1 MITTCAISFTEI
13 KSKVQS
19 NFKALAKS
27 NTLFYVAIDR
37 DTIWELYLGG
47 FDETDKQEHN
57 CNCCKSFLR
66 QYAGIVAIKDN
77 KVVSLWDNLKNL
89 GQYQASVDAI
99 SEYIHSLPITDVFVS
114 DSSRAGTDSN
124 RDRVRNVVW
133 NHFYFDVP
141 STYIKSKY
149 DIDTFRGDKRSNK
162 EVLKNSILKISKAA
176 VEEVLDLISEGSLYR
191 GNEFKA
197 IVTQMGELLRETS
210 SLTPDELE
218 LYCWTK
224 SVEAPQLCRIK
235 NTVIG
240 TLLVAISEGEDLET
254 AVRKYEA
261 MVAPTNYKRPTALVT
276 PAMVA
281 KAKEKLIELGLM
293 MSLERRFA
301 TEADLS
307 ASDILFVDKSSVLT
321 DVFEDMTKDALVNP
335 RSLSKSPEIGIE
347 KFISDVLPKCSS
359 VEVLLEHRHKG
370 KLVSLL
376 TSVDKDAKSLF
387 KWPNNFSWSYT
398 GGITDSIKERVK
410 AAGGKVDG
418 ILRTSLSWSNY
429 DDLDIHVIE
438 PNKNEIYYGSR
449 RSQYSGGELDVDMN
463 AGGGR
468 TRTPVENIVWQDER
482 KMLKGKYKVIVNNFS
497 KRETK
502 DQGFT
507 VQLEYKGE
515 QFEFSSAKN
524 PADSAN
530 ITAFEFEI
538 TQSGDIKFTKEIDST
553 VASEPIWGL
562 GTNKFHKVKQFMLS
576 PNHWGTDIGNK
587 HYFFFLENCISDE
600 APRPFFNEFLKQEF
614 DENRKVFEIMGSR
627 LKIQPSDTQVSG
639 IGFSETQRNS
649 MIVRV
654 KGYTHSNN
662 IFKINF

>member
-1 MITTCAISFTEI
+1 METTCAISFNEI

-19 NFKALAKS
+19 NFKALAS
-27 NTLFYVAIDR
+27 TTLFYVAIDR
-37 DTIWELYLGG
+37 DRIWELYLNG
-47 FDETDKQEHN
+47 FEEEDKQEHN

-66 QYAGIVAIKDN
+66 QYAGIVQIKNN
-77 KVVSLWDNLKNL
+77 KVISLWDNLKDL
-89 GQYQASVDAI
+89 GQYEAPINAI
-99 SEYIHSLPITDVFVS
+99 REYIHSLPITDVFLT
-114 DSSRAGTDSN
+114 DSSRAGTDKN
-124 RDRVRNVVW
+124 RDKVRNVVW
-133 NHFYFDVP
+133 NHFYLDIP

-149 DIDTFRGDKRSNK
+149 DLDTLRGSLRSNK
-162 EVLKNSILKISKAA
+162 EVLMNSIQKISKSA
-176 VEEVLDLISEGSLYR
+176 VEEVQDLIKEGSLYR
-191 GNEFKA
+191 GNEFLS
-197 IVTQMGELLRETS
+197 IVKQMGQLLNETD
-210 SLTPDELE
+210 SLTPEQLE

-224 SVEAPQLCRIK
+224 SVQNPSLCRIK

-240 TLLVAISEGEDLET
+240 TLLVAITEGEDLET

-301 TEADLS
+301 TEADLKT
-307 ASDILFVDKSSVLT
+307 SDILFVDKSSVLI

-335 RSLSKSPEIGIE
+335 RSLAKSPELSINQ
-347 KFISDVLPKCSS
+347 FITDILPKCSS
-359 VEVLLEHRHKG
+359 VEVLLENSHKG
-370 KLVSLL
+370 KLVSLI
-376 TSVDKDAKSLF
+376 TSVDKDAKPLF

-438 PNKNEIYYGSR
+438 PNTNRIYYGNRHSR
-449 RSQYSGGELDVDMN
+449 YSGGELDVDMN
-463 AGGGR
+463 AGGGS
-468 TRTPVENIVWQDER
+468 TRTPVENIVWQDES

-497 KRETK
+497 KRETTG
-502 DQGFT
+502 QGFT

-515 QFEFSSAKN
+515 QFEFSSDKN
-524 PADSAN
+524 PASKAD

-538 TQSGDIKFTKEIDST
+538 TQSGDIKFTKEMNSSI
-553 VASEPIWGL
+553 ASEPIWGI

-576 PNHWGTDIGNK
+576 PNHWGTDTGNK
-587 HYFFFLENCISDE
+587 HYFFFLENCLSDE
-600 APRPFFNEFLKQEF
+600 TPRPFFNEFLRPEF
-614 DENRKVFEIMGSR
+614 DEHGKVFEIMGSK